1 MKQTKK
7 YYMHKIDNLLN
18 ILKIV
23 TIHYQKL
30 PKGYVSTEEEHDFWE
45 VIYADKSDVDVVLG
59 EQRVILRQGEI
70 IFISPNAPHY
80 VETGD
85 RLPYIFIISFECR
98 SECMSLFCNRKIA
111 VPKNRMY
118 LLQNIMSEA
127 LGTFELPDFDPDLS
141 GLNLKEH
148 PLLGGEQIIKNSLE
162 ALLIHLLRQESEGTR
177 ETFFVSKIA
186 VSDELEDAIVRIL
199 REKVYARFSLAE
211 LSDELHY
218 GITKLCMFFK
228 EKTGT
233 SIYQTYLRLK
243 TDEAKSLILK
253 GVSFGEIAE
262 LLCFESIAS
271 FHNTFKKMTDMTPK
285 EYRNSIKKI

>member
-30 PKGYVSTEEEHDFWE
+30 PKGYASAEEAHDFWE
-45 VIYADKSDVDVVLG
+45 IIYADKSDIDILLG
-59 EQRVILRQGEI
+59 EEKITLKQGEI
-70 IFISPNAPHY
+70 FFVSPNAPHY
-80 VETGD
+80 VESGD
-85 RLPYIFIISFECR
+85 RQPYIFIVSFECR
-98 SECMSLFCNRKIA
+98 SESMQLFCDRKIA
-111 VPKNRMY
+111 VPKNKMY
-118 LLQNIMSEA
+118 LLQNIMTEA

-141 GLNLKEH
+141 GLVLKET

-162 ALLIHLLRQESEGTR
+162 ALLIYLLRQESERAR

-186 VSDELEDAIVRIL
+186 ASDGLEDAIVRIL
-199 REKVYARFSLAE
+199 REKIYSRFSLAE
-211 LSDELHY
+211 LSEELHY

-262 LLCFESIAS
+262 LLCFDSIAS
-271 FHNTFKKMTDMTPK
+271 FHNTFKKMTGMTPK
-285 EYRNSIKKI
+285 EYRNSIKK